1 MAGQVG
7 LEPRSR
13 LRIPAQQLKREQ
25 SLASCFSRADASC
38 HGISNTWFA
47 CGFPSSSLTWPA
59 TQWVSMHPFC
69 LGLATTSARAALRL
83 KAGRQPLCQRPSH
96 APHFWRAVFHSN
108 VSRLQC
114 QQSHTLSVRCRAARG
129 RQPSWRSPRA
139 YRVEWPTLTELLKAA
154 GNRTKIVMNMINKE
168 PERHEIEACCH
179 GMRPGRCAATTPIA
193 SSKHSPAT
201 ATSRGAMTSFA
212 KSLRRRSTL
221 TKGSA
226 RRRRVPQT
234 VRRDRCRG
242 SPPVG

>member
-1 MAGQVG
+1 MESLRYVKQIGK
-7 LEPRSR
+7 SR
-13 LRIPAQQLKREQ
+13 KRDIRKFE
-25 SLASCFSRADASC
+25 SCR
-38 HGISNTWFA
+38 
-47 CGFPSSSLTWPA
+47 PSHA
-59 TQWVSMHPFC
+59 AMHPFC

-154 GNRTKIVMNMINKE
+154 GNRTKIAMNMINKE